1 MHAVA
6 DPALNLQILVEQLRQ
21 QCLEEKVDKH
31 ADAVKA
37 YSALTQAPK
46 EWTLEV
52 NDCLTDMSISYH

>member
-1 MHAVA
+1 MPKLGCCLV
-6 DPALNLQILVEQLRQ
+6 QVLVEQLRQ

-52 NDCLTDMSISYH
+52 GIGLLNHAIS